1 MKKENK
7 NVDIYKVDFK
17 DDGTTYYFKGV
28 DDLREFAETRI
39 EDGWD
44 TKFTIEDLQS
54 DERMIEFLIDDYG
67 VDVEI
72 LMSVT
77 PSDFLSHKTEA
88 IVIALYSSED
98 DDGNKV
104 YDKEEITRDFEEE
117 LSKLNKK

>member
-44 TKFTIEDLQS
+44 TKFTIEELQS

-88 IVIALYSSED
+88 IVVALYSSED

-117 LSKLNKK
+117 LSKLN

>member
-1 MKKENK
+1 MKNENK

-54 DERMIEFLIDDYG
+54 DKKMFDFLVNDYG
-67 VDVEI
+67 VDVESI
-72 LMSVT
+72 ASVMA
-77 PSDFLSHKTEA
+77 SDFLSHKTES
-88 IVIALYSSED
+88 IVIALYSSTD

-117 LSKLNKK
+117 LSKLN